1 MYDEKAILQLR
12 DEIFRRVAEA
22 AKNGQTDQVARLAS
36 LAKNCDSSIE
46 TMKGLEAEVERI
58 RKGLKDLEHPAT
70 NRVEIS
76 SLNPPSHVRSKG
88 FRKSGSRERGR
99 EVREKWVGRALRDYG
114 VRLRRMGEVTYQTAS
129 GKMLGIPYAS
139 EAPERTYPWWLGLP
153 DKQPYYAVLLCET
166 SDGQVLDFVL
176 DHSCIVRI
184 WGSLSRDA
192 NHHVKF
198 HVRRSGP
205 NWELKLKDG
214 PVVQL
219 NEYHRDEAPNIL
231 Q

>member
-1 MYDEKAILQLR
+1 MCDPKVILQLR
-12 DEIFRRVAEA
+12 EEIFRRVAEA
-22 AKNGQTDQVARLAS
+22 AKNGLTDQVARLAN
-36 LAKNCDSSIE
+36 LAKSCDSAIE
-46 TMKGLEAEVERI
+46 SMKGLEAEVERI
-58 RKGLKDLEHPAT
+58 REGLKNLEHPMT
-70 NRVEIS
+70 NRTVAAEKP
-76 SLNPPSHVRSKG
+76 LAHLPQKG
-88 FRKSGSRERGR
+88 SRKAGSRERGR
-99 EVREKWVGRALRDYG
+99 EIRDNWVGRALRDYG
-114 VRLRRMGEVTYQTAS
+114 VRLRRLGEVTYQTAS
-129 GKMLGIPYAS
+129 GKMVAIPYAS

-153 DKQPYYAVLLCET
+153 DKQPYYAVLLCQT
-166 SDGQVLDFVL
+166 TDGRVFDFVL
-176 DHSCIVRI
+176 DNRCIAQI

-198 HVRRSGP
+198 HVRMSGP